1 MSSTRKAPEHII
13 PAYSL
18 LPEGADTEAA
28 AAEAAQPAQAAEAAQ
43 STQAAEAAPGRVE
56 AAPEAARAAVAAA
69 AAAVYGLDLCV
80 FSRLGHRLPTIKPH
94 GGTSAPWGRLRTNG
108 ALADPGFI
116 GPHPDGRSQQYIL
129 PQ

>member
-28 AAEAAQPAQAAEAAQ
+28 AAEAAQ

>member
-80 FSRLGHRLPTIKPH
+80 FSRLGHRLPTIK
-94 GGTSAPWGRLRTNG
+94 APRRYIR
-108 ALADPGFI
+108 AV
-116 GPHPDGRSQQYIL
+116 GPRAHQRCFSRSGLYWAAH
-129 PQ
+129 